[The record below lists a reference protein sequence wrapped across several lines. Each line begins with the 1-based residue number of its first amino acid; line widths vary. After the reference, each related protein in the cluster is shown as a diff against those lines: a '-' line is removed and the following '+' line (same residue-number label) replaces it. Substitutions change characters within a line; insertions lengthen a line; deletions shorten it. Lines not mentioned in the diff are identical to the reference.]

1 MSNAWSQHGLP
12 RPTGRPRPRPP
23 PGTRRVRH
31 VDKKGPTPDAWLGFT
46 VSSRMP
52 CKTTTPYELTV
63 TCQGLSS
70 P

>member
-1 MSNAWSQHGLP
+1 MPGASAASPGP
-12 RPTGRPRPRPP
+12 RAAPAPARPP
-23 PGTRRVRH
+23 GLGVRH
-31 VDKKGPTPDAWLGFT
+31 VDKKRPTPDAWLGFT